1 MLILDIVR
9 KWPNENYSELY
20 YMLSLIHF
28 TVIHNEFYFLLGFV
42 RLLSIEFF
50 VWNCDV
56 DFQPSLFSL
65 LHRG

>member
-1 MLILDIVR
+1 MLILNIVR

-20 YMLSLIHF
+20 AFAFNF

>member
-1 MLILDIVR
+1 MLILSIVR

-20 YMLSLIHF
+20 AFANSFYSI
-28 TVIHNEFYFLLGFV
+28 IHNEFYFFLGFV

-56 DFQPSLFSL
+56 DFQPSL